1 MSDTLWFLLFS
12 ILTPEMS
19 MQASPLAT
27 WNTDRIIEDIQT
39 RRVTLIKE
47 LFVDSRL
54 NLYLAEMY
62 EGQKISQVKSEFLKR
77 DLKQLSES
85 SLDLVHYAMLI
96 RKAKESEWWPNPPV
110 IEEFV
115 HAEIRQVI
123 VKYIA

>member
-1 MSDTLWFLLFS
+1 
-12 ILTPEMS
+12 
-19 MQASPLAT
+19 MQASSFTT

-39 RRVTLIKE
+39 RRIALIKGLLIDQQLE
-47 LFVDSRL
+47 T
-54 NLYLAEMY
+54 YLVEVY

-96 RKAKESEWWPNPPV
+96 RKAKESEGWPNPPV

-115 HAEIRQVI
+115 HAEIRQV
-123 VKYIA
+123 VLKYIA